1 MSRRKSLARW
11 TSIVGHPFVSII
23 LLVAIASWSAG
34 GHERALRVTVIV
46 AGAVLLPLGF
56 FIWRRYSSGQWQ
68 TVDASAPS
76 DRPALYAVAFFLLV
90 PVGFYFLAVK
100 HALEMTRGFVAVAVL
115 IALAATFNRWIKLSV
130 HMIFATFAALIIL
143 QLTPAFG
150 VALFLFL
157 PLLGWSRLI
166 LSRHT
171 MSEVIGGLVI
181 GFVVAAAALW
191 L

>member
-1 MSRRKSLARW
+1 MRTRKNLARW
-11 TSIVGHPFVSII
+11 TSIVGHPFVSIL
-23 LLVAIASWSAG
+23 LLVAIASWATG
-34 GHERALRVTVIV
+34 GHERALHMTGIV

-76 DRPALYAVAFFLLV
+76 DRPALYAVAFVLLL
-90 PVGFYFLAVK
+90 PVGFYFLAIR
-100 HALEMTRGFVAVAVL
+100 HAAEMTRGFVAVAAL
-115 IALAATFNRWIKLSV
+115 IGLAATFNRWIKLSV

-143 QLTPAFG
+143 QLTPVLG

-166 LSRHT
+166 LSRHSV
-171 MSEVIGGLVI
+171 SEVIGGFVI
-181 GFVVAAAALW
+181 GFVVGAAALW